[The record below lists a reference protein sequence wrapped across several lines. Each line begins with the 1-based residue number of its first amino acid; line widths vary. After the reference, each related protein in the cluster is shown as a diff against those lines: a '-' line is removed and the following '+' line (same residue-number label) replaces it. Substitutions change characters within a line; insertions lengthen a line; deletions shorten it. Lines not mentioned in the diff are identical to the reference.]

1 MRDFFKFMFASMLG
15 FFLTSIILFFLLFA
29 FVMAMISFAQPEEV
43 MIGNKAILHIKLD
56 YVIEDRSSNDPF
68 ASGFN
73 FAPFSS
79 NPGLNEVLKNI
90 EKARNDDRIKGIFLD
105 LMDVPSGL
113 ATIAE
118 IRNALVDFK
127 TSGKFIYTYGQ
138 IISQKAYYLS
148 TVSDKIC
155 LNPVGM
161 IELRGFRGDVMFIK
175 GLLEKL
181 EIEPQIIRHGKYKS
195 AIEPL
200 ILDRMSEAN
209 KEQTL
214 AFIQSMWNDAI
225 GGMAQSRNLSLEEI
239 NRIADR
245 LEASRSEDAY
255 KLKLIDSVIYYDQFL
270 TMLAQ
275 RIDKENINKEDLIS
289 LSKYTTV
296 SHNTVKEKRS
306 KNKIA
311 VVFASGTISQGEG
324 SDQSIGSDKIA
335 RTIRNARLDN
345 TIKAIVLR
353 VNSPGGDG
361 IASDV
366 ILREVNMTKT
376 VKPVVVSMGDYA
388 ASGGYYISCGANK
401 IIAQPNTITGSI
413 GVFGV
418 IPNFQKFFNNK
429 LGITFDE
436 VKTNENSDFIG
447 VTKPMSEFQYALLQE
462 EIDNFYA
469 TFISHVSVG
478 RNMPVEKVDEIGQGH
493 VWSGTDAKEIGLVDE
508 LGGLNDAVKAA
519 AELAAIE
526 DYRIVEMPALLDP
539 FEKLITDLMG
549 ESTQTLLQKELGTNY
564 KYYKYVKGLAEIK
577 GIQARLPFE
586 IDIN

>member
-29 FVMAMISFAQPEEV
+29 FVMAIISFAQPEEV
-43 MIGNKAILHIKLD
+43 MIGNKAILHVKLD

-79 NPGLNEVLKNI
+79 NPGLNEILKNI
-90 EKARNDDRIKGIFLD
+90 EKARDDDRIKGIFLD
-105 LMDVPSGL
+105 LMDVPAGL

-118 IRNALVDFK
+118 IRNALADFK

-148 TVSDKIC
+148 TVSNKIC

-225 GGMAQSRNLSLEEI
+225 GGMAQSRNLSMEDI

-245 LEASRSEDAY
+245 LEASRAEDAY

-275 RIDKENINKEDLIS
+275 KIDKEHINKEDLIS
-289 LSKYTTV
+289 LSKYAAV
-296 SHNTVKEKRS
+296 SHNTLKEKRS

-311 VVFASGTISQGEG
+311 VIFASGTISQGEG

-345 TIKAIVLR
+345 SIKAIVLR

-376 VKPVVVSMGDYA
+376 VKPIVVSMGDYA

-401 IIAQPNTITGSI
+401 IFAQPNTITGSI

-429 LGITFDE
+429 MGITFDE

-447 VTKPMSEFQYALLQE
+447 VTKPLSEFQYALLQE

-493 VWSGTDAKEIGLVDE
+493 VWSGADAKEIGLVDE

-549 ESTQTLLQKELGTNY
+549 ESTQTMLQKELGTNY
-564 KYYKYVKGLAEIK
+564 KYYKYLKGLTEIK

>member
-43 MIGNKAILHIKLD
+43 MVRNKAILHIKLD

-214 AFIQSMWNDAI
+214 AFIQSMWDDAI
-225 GGMAQSRNLSLEEI
+225 GGMAQSRNLSMEEI

-245 LEASRSEDAY
+245 LEASRAEDAY

-275 RIDKENINKEDLIS
+275 RIDKEHINKEDLIS

-311 VVFASGTISQGEG
+311 VIFASGTISQGEG

-345 TIKAIVLR
+345 TVKAIVLR

-376 VKPVVVSMGDYA
+376 VKPIVVSMGDYA

-447 VTKPMSEFQYALLQE
+447 VTKPLSEFQYALLQE

>member
-1 MRDFFKFMFASMLG
+1 MRDFFKFMFASMFG
-15 FFLTSIILFFLLFA
+15 FLLTSVILFFLLFG
-29 FVMAMISFAQPEEV
+29 FVMAMISFTQQEEI
-43 MIGNKAILHIKLD
+43 MIGDNSILHLKFD
-56 YVIEDRSSNDPF
+56 YVIEDRSTNDPF
-68 ASGFN
+68 SSFGS
-73 FAPFSS
+73 FAPFKS
-79 NPGLNEVLKNI
+79 NPGLNEIIKNL
-90 EKARNDDRIKGIFLD
+90 EKAKNDDRIKGVFLD

-113 ATIAE
+113 ATLAE
-118 IRNALVDFK
+118 IRNALADFK
-127 TSGKFIYTYGQ
+127 TSGKFVYSYGQ
-138 IISQKAYYLS
+138 ILTQKAYYLS

-155 LNPVGM
+155 MNPVGM

-200 ILDRMSEAN
+200 ILDKMSDAN

-214 AFIQSMWNDAI
+214 AFIKSMWNEAVES
-225 GGMAQSRNLSLEEI
+225 MAQSRNISVVEMNSIVDQLL
-239 NRIADR
+239 
-245 LEASRSEDAY
+245 ASRVEDAY
-255 KLKLIDSVIYYDQFL
+255 KLNLIDTVIYYDQFL
-270 TMLAQ
+270 SMLSHEIA
-275 RIDKENINKEDLIS
+275 KEKISKEDLVS
-289 LSKYTTV
+289 LSDYSLVK
-296 SHNTVKEKRS
+296 NINVKEKRS

-311 VVFASGTISQGEG
+311 VIFASGSIGQGEG

-335 RTIRNARLDN
+335 RTIRNARLDDA
-345 TIKAIVLR
+345 IKAVVLR

-361 IASDV
+361 LASDV
-366 ILREVNMTKT
+366 ILREVMMTKS

-388 ASGGYYISCGANK
+388 ASGGYYIACGADK

-436 VKTNENSDFIG
+436 VKTNENSDFMD
-447 VTKPMSEFQYALLQE
+447 VTKPLSEFQYSLLQK

-469 TFISHVSVG
+469 IFISHVAVG
-478 RNMPVEKVDEIGQGH
+478 RNMPVEKVDEIGQGR

-508 LGGLNDAVKAA
+508 LGGMQDAVKAA
-519 AELAAIE
+519 AELASVE
-526 DYRIVEMPALLDP
+526 DYRIIEMPVLLDP
-539 FEKLITDLMG
+539 FEKLINDLMG
-549 ESTQTLLQKELGTNY
+549 ESTKVSLQQELGFGY
-564 KYYKYVKGLAEIK
+564 KYYKYIKDVSELK

>member
-1 MRDFFKFMFASMLG
+1 
-15 FFLTSIILFFLLFA
+15 
-29 FVMAMISFAQPEEV
+29 
-43 MIGNKAILHIKLD
+43 MIGNKAILHVKLD

>member
-1 MRDFFKFMFASMLG
+1 
-15 FFLTSIILFFLLFA
+15 
-29 FVMAMISFAQPEEV
+29 MAIISFAQPEEA
-43 MIGNKAILHIKLD
+43 MIGNKAILHVKLD

>member
-29 FVMAMISFAQPEEV
+29 FVMAIISFAQPEEV
-43 MIGNKAILHIKLD
+43 MIGNKAILHVKLD

>member
-225 GGMAQSRNLSLEEI
+225 GGMAQSRNLSMEEI

-245 LEASRSEDAY
+245 LEASRAEDAY

-275 RIDKENINKEDLIS
+275 RIDKEHINKEDLIS

-311 VVFASGTISQGEG
+311 VIFASGTISQGEG

-447 VTKPMSEFQYALLQE
+447 VTKPLSEFQYALLQE

>member
-43 MIGNKAILHIKLD
+43 MVRNKAILHIKLD

-225 GGMAQSRNLSLEEI
+225 GGMAQSRKLSMEEI

-245 LEASRSEDAY
+245 LEASRAEDAY

-275 RIDKENINKEDLIS
+275 RIDKEHIDKEDLIS

-296 SHNTVKEKRS
+296 SHNTLKEKRS

-311 VVFASGTISQGEG
+311 VIFASGTISQGEG
-324 SDQSIGSDKIA
+324 NDQSIGSDKIA

-447 VTKPMSEFQYALLQE
+447 VTKPMSEFQYALLQK

-493 VWSGTDAKEIGLVDE
+493 VWSGADAKEIGLVDE

-526 DYRIVEMPALLDP
+526 DYRILEMPALLDP

-549 ESTQTLLQKELGTNY
+549 ESTQSMLQKELGTNY
-564 KYYKYVKGLAEIK
+564 KYFKYVKGLAEIK

>member
-225 GGMAQSRNLSLEEI
+225 GGMAQSRNLSMEEI

-245 LEASRSEDAY
+245 LEASRAEDAY

-275 RIDKENINKEDLIS
+275 RIDKEHINKEDLIS

-311 VVFASGTISQGEG
+311 VIFASGTISQGEG

-345 TIKAIVLR
+345 TVKAIVLR

-447 VTKPMSEFQYALLQE
+447 VTKPLSEFQYALLQE

>member
-29 FVMAMISFAQPEEV
+29 FIMAMISFAQPEEV

-225 GGMAQSRNLSLEEI
+225 GGMAQSRNLSMEEI

-245 LEASRSEDAY
+245 LEASRAEDAY

-275 RIDKENINKEDLIS
+275 RIDKEHINKEDLIS

-311 VVFASGTISQGEG
+311 VIFASGTISQGEG

-345 TIKAIVLR
+345 TVKAIVLR

-376 VKPVVVSMGDYA
+376 VKPIVVSMGDYA

-447 VTKPMSEFQYALLQE
+447 VTKPLSEFQYALLQE

>member
-29 FVMAMISFAQPEEV
+29 FIMAMISFAQPEEV

-214 AFIQSMWNDAI
+214 AFIQSMWDDAI
-225 GGMAQSRNLSLEEI
+225 GGMAQSRNLSMEEI

-245 LEASRSEDAY
+245 LEASRAEDAY

-275 RIDKENINKEDLIS
+275 RIDKEHINKEDLIS

-311 VVFASGTISQGEG
+311 VIFASGTISQGEG

-345 TIKAIVLR
+345 TVKAIVLR

-376 VKPVVVSMGDYA
+376 VKPIVVSMGDYA

-447 VTKPMSEFQYALLQE
+447 VTKPLSEFQYALLQE